1 MITVVI
7 VDDEAPARAKL
18 RRWLREHG
26 DIDIVA
32 EAGDGLSAAR
42 AIAAHAP
49 DCVLLDIQMPGISGL
64 ELAAQLESGAA
75 PVIVFITAFDE
86 HAVRAFDLNAV
97 DYLLKPYDK
106 ERFLRMLERV
116 RVRLKNR
123 EDRSRA
129 VATARSRSMASE
141 RLLVPEGESLHMID
155 SSSILWIEADDN
167 YVRVHTAD
175 RHYLL
180 RRTLRDLLLQ
190 LGEQRFAQIHKSTAV
205 NIAEIRSLAPLFKGD
220 YEIELRSGERLRLS
234 RRYRQALFD
243 RTGR

>member
-18 RRWLREHG
+18 RRWLEEQS

-32 EAGDGLSAAR
+32 EAADGPGAAR
-42 AIAAHAP
+42 AIATHAP
-49 DCVLLDIQMPGISGL
+49 DFVLLDIQMPGISGL

-75 PVIVFITAFDE
+75 PVIVFVTAFDE

-97 DYLLKPYDK
+97 DYLLKPYDQ

-116 RVRLKNR
+116 RARLKNR

-129 VATARSRSMASE
+129 VATARSRSTASE

-167 YVRVHTAD
+167 YLRVHTAA

-190 LGEQRFAQIHKSTAV
+190 LGEQRFVQIHKSTAV
-205 NIAEIRSLAPLFKGD
+205 NIAEIRSLDPLFKGD
-220 YEIELRSGERLRLS
+220 YEIQLRSGERLRLS